1 MILSIWEM
9 YLTFYVIMNRYT
21 IKWLIYFIIVIFK
34 FLVLFRLL
42 VLFFLFLKDWYLK
55 QPTRACDI
63 VLVQVL
69 VVGTR
74 AHPASRD
81 GQTEGTASTIIHPA
95 GIVT

>member
-1 MILSIWEM
+1 M
-9 YLTFYVIMNRYT
+9 YLLFYMIMNEW
-21 IKWLIYFIIVIFK
+21 ISKWFLYFIFYFIIVT
-34 FLVLFRLL
+34 LL
-42 VLFFLFLKDWYLK
+42 VLLRLYFFFLRELYLK
-55 QPTRACDI
+55 QPTRARDI

-81 GQTEGTASTIIHPA
+81 GQTEGTATTIIHPA